1 MPRPERPL
9 DAAQGAVQHFAADLR
24 KLRHDAGA
32 PTYRQLAER
41 SGYAVSTV
49 AAAAGGRRL
58 PTLDVALAYAMAC
71 GGEKQEWSAKWQAAA
86 LAATET
92 RDAAEGENRAPYCG
106 LSSFRAADADL
117 FFGRERLVAEVV
129 QRIADHQVTVVL
141 GPSGA
146 GKSSLLAAGV
156 VPALHRADPRAALRT
171 IIMSPGGR
179 PWTSLLDELGTAG
192 DGEAAVT
199 EVVDALP
206 SGTTL
211 LIVVDQFEELY
222 TLCDADER
230 TVFIDGVLALAGRP
244 DRRVRLVLGVRAD
257 FYGRCA
263 EHPGLIE
270 VLRRNQVLVGPMG
283 REELCA
289 AVSRPASSVGLS
301 VERALLVTV
310 VNEAVG
316 QAGVLPLLSHALL
329 ETWRRRRGDVL
340 TAAGFAAAGGINAAV
355 ARTAET
361 AFGALNPAARALAA
375 EVLLRLLVLDEDTG
389 AAVRRR
395 VDVAELIGVAPDADA
410 VIDRLARARLIT
422 VDQNTAEIA
431 HDAVLTAWPR
441 LRGWIDDHRGAL
453 RVHRSIA
460 EATRIWTGS
469 GHDPATLATGARLE
483 HLCAYAD
490 SGSAPV
496 RLSQEEQAFLDES
509 AAQVR
514 RSVAALRRRSRL
526 LTAVTSAAV
535 VCAVVAGVLAVVAGD
550 ARTDALD
557 ARNNALSRQLAL
569 TAAKLRDT
577 DPALAAQ
584 ISVAGHGIA
593 RTTESRSALLESSSS
608 VLPVRFLGGAGPTAL
623 DVSADG
629 AVVAVSDATDGSVQL
644 FTRTNGRLVR
654 AKKFMPRQRQGVV
667 VYALALSP
675 DGRTLA
681 VGDVDAT
688 ITLWRVFD
696 PHEPKLL
703 TAPMSASGP
712 VERLDIDQ
720 SGTQLAVAGGD
731 RIMRWNIADLTNPR
745 PLTSLPAASK
755 TKTVTYGANGLL
767 AFGTESGTVHLW
779 NTSGTA
785 TELTAFDTGG
795 RLIPAVSISPDGR
808 TLVAGS
814 HDCSLRAW
822 DISAPRSPGALEP
835 RTADF
840 ELRVTATAFSPDG
853 RYLLVSS
860 ADSTIRVL
868 DAVTWSTLQTLP
880 HPDVVSWATFTDN
893 GRSVASVASDGA
905 LRIWP
910 ISPQRR
916 SDAPIADTPFSADGT
931 RLAVLSEGSASLWD
945 SSESFQPLATG
956 LKADG
961 ALFSGVGDLSGDGTV
976 LAAGTTGGEVHLL
989 DVTDPVHPH
998 LRHRLGGSRDEV
1010 TAVAFSPDGTLLAA
1024 GGRDTSIRVW
1034 DLSDPARPVLVTV
1047 LDTPENLV
1055 LDLDWRPSGKVLAAA
1070 SGDSNAYLF
1079 DLAGAPRLLSRLEGL
1094 DSYAYSAVFDP
1105 AGTVLAV
1112 GGVDSVVVLWDV
1124 TDPAAPR
1131 RTGELTGPTG
1141 RIFELSFHPDGDVLA
1156 AAVIDG
1162 STWLWN
1168 VTDPARAAR
1177 TAVLSATGSP
1187 VNTAV
1192 FRPGGDLLLTGG
1204 GDRVLRTWQTDED
1217 VVAAM
1222 ICTSAGD
1229 PLTEREW
1236 RRYLPDLPYTPV
1248 CPKD

>member
-9 DAAQGAVQHFAADLR
+9 DAAQGAVQRFAADLR

-32 PTYRQLAER
+32 PTYRQLAAR

-71 GGEKQEWSAKWQAAA
+71 GGDKQEWSAKWQAAA
-86 LAATET
+86 VAV
-92 RDAAEGENRAPYCG
+92 AEARGAPEGTSRAPYCG
-106 LSSFRAADADL
+106 LSSFRADDADL

-129 QRIADHQVTVVL
+129 ERIADHRVTVVL

-156 VPALHRADPRAALRT
+156 VPALHRAGQRAALRT

-179 PWTSLLDELGTAG
+179 PWASLLDELGAAG
-192 DGEAAVT
+192 DDEAAVT
-199 EVVDALP
+199 EAVDALP
-206 SGTTL
+206 SGTAL

-230 TVFIDGVLALAGRP
+230 TAFIDGVLALAGRE
-244 DRRVRLVLGVRAD
+244 DRRIRLVLGVRAD

-270 VLRRNQVLVGPMG
+270 VLRCNQVLVGPMG
-283 REELCA
+283 REELCE
-289 AVSRPASSVGLS
+289 AVSRPALSVGLS

-340 TAAGFAAAGGINAAV
+340 TTAGFAAAGGINAAV
-355 ARTAET
+355 ARTAEA
-361 AFGALNPAARALAA
+361 AFGALDPAAQALAA
-375 EVLLRLLVLDEDTG
+375 EMLLRLLVLDEDTG

-395 VDVAELIGVAPDADA
+395 VEVVELLGLAPDADA
-410 VIDRLARARLIT
+410 VVDRLACARLIT

-441 LRGWIDDHRGAL
+441 LRGWIDDHRDAL

-460 EATRIWTGS
+460 EATRIWAGA
-469 GHDPATLATGARLE
+469 GHDPATLAAGARLE
-483 HLCAYAD
+483 HLRAYAD
-490 SGSAPV
+490 SATAPV
-496 RLSQEEQAFLDES
+496 RLSQEERAFLDES
-509 AAQVR
+509 TAQARRAEAAV
-514 RSVAALRRRSRL
+514 RRRSRR
-526 LTAVTSAAV
+526 LTAVTAAAV
-535 VCAVVAGVLAVVAGD
+535 VCAIVAGVLAVVAGN
-550 ARTDALD
+550 ARTDALNS
-557 ARNNALSRQLAL
+557 RNNALSRQLAL

-593 RTTESRSALLESSSS
+593 HTTEARSALLESSSS
-608 VLPVRFLGGAGPTAL
+608 ALPVRYLGGAGPTAM
-623 DVSADG
+623 DASADG

-644 FTRTNGRLVR
+644 FTRVDGRLVR
-654 AKKFMPRQRQGVV
+654 AKKFMPRQRRGAV
-667 VYALALSP
+667 VYALTLSP

-688 ITLWRVFD
+688 ITLWRISD
-696 PHEPKLL
+696 PHDPRSLGG
-703 TAPMSASGP
+703 PMGANGP

-720 SGTQLAVAGGD
+720 SGTQLAAAGGD
-731 RIMRWNIADLTNPR
+731 RVLRWDITDLANPR
-745 PLTSLPAASK
+745 PLEPLPASSR
-755 TKTVTYGANGLL
+755 TKTVTYGADGLL
-767 AFGTESGTVHLW
+767 ASGTESGTVHLW
-779 NTSGTA
+779 NTAG
-785 TELTAFDTGG
+785 TELAVLGTGG
-795 RLIPAVSISPDGR
+795 RPVPAVSISPDGR

-822 DISAPRSPGALEP
+822 NISEPRSPSALEQRSAP
-835 RTADF
+835 FD
-840 ELRVTATAFSPDG
+840 LRVTATAFSPDG
-853 RYLLVSS
+853 RHLLASS

-868 DAVTWSTLQTLP
+868 DATTWSTLQTLP
-880 HPDVVSWATFTDN
+880 HPDVVSWATFTDG

-910 ISPQRR
+910 LSPRR
-916 SDAPIADTPFSADGT
+916 HSDAPIADTPFSADGT
-931 RLAVLSEGSASLWD
+931 RMAVLAEGSASLWD
-945 SSESFQPLATG
+945 TSKSLEPLVTG
-956 LKADG
+956 LKSDG
-961 ALFSGVGDLSGDGTV
+961 ATFSGAGDLSGDGTR

-989 DVTDPVHPH
+989 DVTDAAHPRV
-998 LRHRLGGSRDEV
+998 RHRLGGSHDEV

-1024 GGRDTSIRVW
+1024 GGRDTSVRVW
-1034 DLSDPARPVLVTV
+1034 NLSDPLRPVLVTV

-1055 LDLDWRPSGKVLAAA
+1055 LDLDWHPSGEVLAAA
-1070 SGDSNAYLF
+1070 SGDSTTYLF
-1079 DLAGAPRLLSRLEGL
+1079 DLTGTPRLLNRLGGL
-1094 DSYAYSAVFDP
+1094 NSYAYSAVFNP
-1105 AGTVLAV
+1105 SGTVLAV

-1124 TDPAAPR
+1124 TDPGAPR

-1141 RIFELSFHPDGDVLA
+1141 RIFELSFHPDGGVLA

-1168 VTDPARAAR
+1168 VADPARATR

-1192 FRPGGDLLLTGG
+1192 FRPVGDLLLTGG
-1204 GDRVLRTWQTDED
+1204 GDRALRTWQTDED
-1217 VVAAM
+1217 AVTAA
-1222 ICTSAGD
+1222 ICAGTGD

-1236 RRYLPDLPYTPV
+1236 HRYLPELPYAPV
-1248 CPKD
+1248 CPLD

>member
-9 DAAQGAVQHFAADLR
+9 DAAQDAVQRFAADLR
-24 KLRHDAGA
+24 ALRNDAGM

-86 LAATET
+86 LAL
-92 RDAAEGENRAPYCG
+92 AEARGAPEGDNRAPYCG
-106 LSSFRAADADL
+106 LSSFRATDADL
-117 FFGRERLVAEVV
+117 FFGREKLVAEVV
-129 QRIADHQVTVVL
+129 ERIAQHQVTVVL

-156 VPALHRADPRAALRT
+156 VPALRQPDLRAV
-171 IIMSPGGR
+171 IMSPGNR
-179 PWTSLLDELGTAG
+179 PWASLLGELGAAG
-192 DGEAAVT
+192 DGRVAATEA
-199 EVVDALP
+199 VDAVLAD
-206 SGTTL
+206 TRL

-230 TVFIDGVLALAGRP
+230 TSFIDGVLGLAGRA

-270 VLRRNQVLVGPMG
+270 VLRSNQVLVGPMG
-283 REELCA
+283 RDELCA
-289 AVSRPASSVGLS
+289 AVSRPALSVGLS

-361 AFGALNPAARALAA
+361 AFGALDPAARALAA
-375 EVLLRLLVLDEDTG
+375 EMLLRLLTLDEDTG

-395 VDVAELIGVAPDADA
+395 VDVAELLGFAPDADA
-410 VIDRLARARLIT
+410 VVDRLACARLIT
-422 VDQNTAEIA
+422 VDQDTAEIA

-441 LRGWIDDHRGAL
+441 LRGWIDDHRDAL

-460 EATRIWTGS
+460 EATRIWAGA

-483 HLCAYAD
+483 HLRAYAE
-490 SGSAPV
+490 SGSPPV
-496 RLSQEEQAFLDES
+496 RLSQEERAFLDES
-509 AAQVR
+509 TAQVR
-514 RSVAALRRRSRL
+514 RSEAAVRRRSRL
-526 LTAVTSAAV
+526 LTAVTSVAV
-535 VCAVVAGVLAVVAGD
+535 VCAVFAGVLAVVAGN
-550 ARTDALD
+550 ARTDALN

-569 TAAKLRDT
+569 TAAKLRGT

-584 ISVAGHGIA
+584 IAVAGHGIA
-593 RTTESRSALLESSSS
+593 RTTEARSALLESSSS

-623 DVSADG
+623 DASADG

-644 FTRTNGRLVR
+644 FTRTTGRLVR
-654 AKKFMPRQRQGVV
+654 AKKFMPRQRKGVV

-681 VGDVDAT
+681 IGDMDAT
-688 ITLWRVFD
+688 ITLWRVSD
-696 PHEPKLL
+696 PYEPKLL
-703 TAPMSASGP
+703 TGSMSASGP

-720 SGTQLAVAGGD
+720 SGTQLAAAGGD
-731 RIMRWNIADLTNPR
+731 RILRWDIADVTNPR
-745 PLTSLPAASK
+745 PLDAVPAPSK
-755 TKTVTYGANGLL
+755 TKTVTYGPGGLL

-779 NTSGTA
+779 SGT
-785 TELTAFDTGG
+785 ELAVLGTGG
-795 RLIPAVSISPDGR
+795 RLVPTVSISPDGR

-822 DISAPRSPGALEP
+822 DISEPAKPSALEP
-835 RTADF
+835 RTGPF

-853 RYLLVSS
+853 RYLLAGS

-868 DAVTWSTLQTLP
+868 DARTWSTLQTLP
-880 HPDVVSWATFTDN
+880 HPDVVSWATFTDS
-893 GRSVASVASDGA
+893 GESVASVASDGA
-905 LRIWP
+905 LRVWP

-931 RLAVLSEGSASLWD
+931 RLAVLTEGSASLWD
-945 SSESFQPLATG
+945 TSRSWEPLATG
-956 LKADG
+956 LKADD
-961 ALFSGVGDLSGDGTV
+961 ATFSGAGDLSGEGTL
-976 LAAGTTGGEVHLL
+976 LAAGTTGGEVHLF
-989 DVTDPVHPH
+989 DVTDARHPV

-1034 DLSDPARPVLVTV
+1034 DLSDPVRPMLVTV
-1047 LDTPENLV
+1047 FETPEDLV

-1070 SGDSNAYLF
+1070 SGDSFAYLF
-1079 DLAGAPRLLSRLEGL
+1079 DLTGTPTLLSRVEGL
-1094 DSYAYSAVFDP
+1094 DSYAFSAVFNP
-1105 AGTVLAV
+1105 AGTLLAV

-1141 RIFELSFHPDGDVLA
+1141 RIFELTFHPDGDVLA

-1168 VTDPARAAR
+1168 VTDPAHATR
-1177 TAVLSATGSP
+1177 TAVLTATGSP

-1192 FRPGGDLLLTGG
+1192 FRPVGDLLLTGG
-1204 GDRVLRTWQTDED
+1204 GDRALRTWQTDEAA
-1217 VVAAM
+1217 VVAS
-1222 ICTSAGD
+1222 ICVGTGD
-1229 PLTEREW
+1229 SLTEREW
-1236 RRYLPDLPYTPV
+1236 NRYLPELPYSPV